1 MSIEKSDALFRQLDH
16 STGVRIEN
24 DKLGSYFI
32 LFYFICF
39 YFILLLFSL
48 IL

>member
-1 MSIEKSDALFRQLDH
+1 MSIGKSDVLSRQLDH
-16 STGVRIEN
+16 SAGVRIEN
-24 DKLGSYFI
+24 DGLGSYSI

-39 YFILLLFSL
+39 YFIFLLFSL